1 MLSEKIKKLQY
12 TPIGL
17 VEGISRNLM
26 NAILSGTL
34 EGGEQL
40 IEAELQQLF
49 GVSKSPVREALRDLE
64 KKGLVEIRP
73 RRGAFVK
80 AITRRDIAENFRV
93 RAVLEG
99 LAAREA
105 YEKMSPEHLNE
116 MTQILE
122 KMLTAARKKANKEY
136 WDQHHLFHS
145 AYLRICDNRLLI
157 ELLERLRM
165 HNLWYNLAYEYYNK
179 DFDFQEDVE
188 LHVRI
193 MKYLEKRNAK
203 DNIEAMMR
211 SHVEKGLQNFLGY
224 LEDNIGTA
232 MDVNGQELNRGEQNG
247 HR

>member
-1 MLSEKIKKLQY
+1 
-12 TPIGL
+12 
-17 VEGISRNLM
+17 
-26 NAILSGTL
+26 
-34 EGGEQL
+34 
-40 IEAELQQLF
+40 
-49 GVSKSPVREALRDLE
+49 
-64 KKGLVEIRP
+64 
-73 RRGAFVK
+73 
-80 AITRRDIAENFRV
+80 
-93 RAVLEG
+93 
-99 LAAREA
+99 
-105 YEKMSPEHLNE
+105 
-116 MTQILE
+116 
-122 KMLTAARKKANKEY
+122 
-136 WDQHHLFHS
+136 
-145 AYLRICDNRLLI
+145 
-157 ELLERLRM
+157 M